1 MAPGGNDRKDMYIEL
16 VSHISCELHK
26 QIVCGHKFTL
36 IFPVHQGRCI
46 YHLKSNGTS
55 KIWPVNTL
63 YRHTYKPAFCQ
74 GNVHSSLVHSPLN
87 TQTLASGSIRYKES
101 KSNHLKTCGHAH
113 TKQQIRIILQFPKSV
128 NIMLLHTLFP
138 TVVHILIVY
147 SIHQDTLYHIGCR
160 LYKA

>member
-1 MAPGGNDRKDMYIEL
+1 MQQEVTKQHDGCSRWTSREVKEWVAPGGNDRKDMHIEL

-46 YHLKSNGTS
+46 YHLKSYGTF

-87 TQTLASGSIRYKES
+87 TQ
-101 KSNHLKTCGHAH
+101 
-113 TKQQIRIILQFPKSV
+113 P
-128 NIMLLHTLFP
+128 
-138 TVVHILIVY
+138 
-147 SIHQDTLYHIGCR
+147 
-160 LYKA
+160 